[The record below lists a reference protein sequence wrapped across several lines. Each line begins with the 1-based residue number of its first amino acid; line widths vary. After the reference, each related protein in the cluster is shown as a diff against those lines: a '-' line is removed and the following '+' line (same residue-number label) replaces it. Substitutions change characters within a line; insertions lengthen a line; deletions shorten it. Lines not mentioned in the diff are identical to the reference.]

1 VKIFQNEEE
10 NESQSL
16 QINVMKNDE
25 KFKLD
30 MNEEKNKKFVS
41 MMMNHSVI

>member
-10 NESQSL
+10 NESQSS

-30 MNEEKNKKFVS
+30 MNDEKNKKSVS